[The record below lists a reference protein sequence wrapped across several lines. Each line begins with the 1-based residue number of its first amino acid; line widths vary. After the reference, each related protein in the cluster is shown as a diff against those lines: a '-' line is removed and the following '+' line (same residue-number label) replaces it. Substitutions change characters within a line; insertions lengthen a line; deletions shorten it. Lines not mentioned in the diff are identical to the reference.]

1 MAEASTLAR
10 PYAQAVFNQ
19 ASRDDSFDSWSE
31 TLNLLKEVTT
41 NQSIQEIISN
51 PEIQR
56 KDVIALI
63 EDIGK
68 DKLDE
73 KGINFL
79 KVTAENGRL
88 ELIPEIAGSY
98 ELLQA
103 ERSDSIEAIVTSA
116 FAVNA
121 AQKKIIAAALK
132 KKFDCEVTIKTK
144 IDKTLIGGIIIRAGD
159 VVIDGSVKTQLEKIT
174 HSLLS

>member
-19 ASRDDSFDSWSE
+19 ASKDGSFAGWSE
-31 TLNLLKEVTT
+31 TLGFLTEVTT

-56 KDVIALI
+56 KDVITLI
-63 EDIGK
+63 EDIAK

-98 ELLQA
+98 ELLKA
-103 ERSDSIEAIVTSA
+103 ERSDSIEAMVTSA

-121 AQKKIIAAALK
+121 TQKKSITEALK
-132 KKFDCEVTIKTK
+132 KKFACEVTIKSE

>member
-56 KDVIALI
+56 SDVIALI

-103 ERSDSIEAIVTSA
+103 ERSDSIEAMVTSA

-174 HSLLS
+174 HSLLG